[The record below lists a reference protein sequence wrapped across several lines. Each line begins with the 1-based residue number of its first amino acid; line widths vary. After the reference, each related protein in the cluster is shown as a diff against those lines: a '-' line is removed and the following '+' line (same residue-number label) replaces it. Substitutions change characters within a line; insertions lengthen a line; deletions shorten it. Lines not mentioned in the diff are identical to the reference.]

1 MNEKQ
6 LLTLKNQAKQLKEN
20 FNLTDFEA
28 LQIALKW
35 EQNETLTYGLIDHM
49 GSPYLSSL
57 DNISR
62 FVEEDLA
69 RSGDALEEHL
79 PQIIEA
85 IKDNY

>member
-1 MNEKQ
+1 MNENQISNLKKQ
-6 LLTLKNQAKQLKEN
+6 VAKLKEN

-28 LQIALKW
+28 LQIAVKL

-69 RSGDALEEHL
+69 HAGDVLEEHL